1 MNATSAISA
10 WKIKLG
16 QKSNREMKGIID
28 MKQKKHVVQLLYFSD
43 LLSEKYPA
51 DSANLFAALKKHN
64 VAYGFIKGAKDV
76 NIRGFMPIPF
86 SRCNIAFEYAP
97 SRPNKSPESV
107 TDFSRDIDTD
117 WELVNGWRPPRSY
130 QKSKIKLSGND
141 ILIGNGVILSDR
153 IFAANPRH
161 GKSELMRELEST
173 IMYRTD
179 IIVIPSRKD
188 DIAGQ
193 ACNMVR
199 FLNDRTVLFDESLSE
214 GTLGEQ
220 LQNTIQYRG
229 LHVLEFPSAP
239 AEGNGAVGCYL
250 NYLETD
256 EALFLPVFG
265 IDSDAKAIAAAE
277 KIFSKPV
284 EPVMIPNLA
293 ADGMGLYGISWGMSD
308 CVR

>member
-1 MNATSAISA
+1 MI
-10 WKIKLG
+10 I
-16 QKSNREMKGIID
+16 QKT
-28 MKQKKHVVQLLYFSD
+28 
-43 LLSEKYPA
+43 
-51 DSANLFAALKKHN
+51 
-64 VAYGFIKGAKDV
+64 VAH
-76 NIRGFMPIPF
+76 
-86 SRCNIAFEYAP
+86 AP

-239 AEGNGAVGCYL
+239 AEGNGAVGCYCL
-250 NYLETD
+250 CYKHVTYVTQT
-256 EALFLPVFG
+256 LFRAFSQKRLPAILKRAGSQSCGFFPIRHLTCTLVFRQVCQ
-265 IDSDAKAIAAAE
+265 I
-277 KIFSKPV
+277 
-284 EPVMIPNLA
+284 
-293 ADGMGLYGISWGMSD
+293 
-308 CVR
+308 